1 MEELDIVKLIETN
14 PIARLTNTY
23 NVKLLDKM
31 KSNFTEFEQQLFI
44 SSFYC
49 YLNYNKTADFVI
61 DLDNIWKW
69 LGFSQ
74 KVSAIRVL
82 EQNFVIGI
90 DYKMSALH
98 FSKAEENIKKPGKGG
113 HNKSIIMMT
122 IKCFK
127 SLCLKA
133 HTKKSTQIH
142 EYYMKME
149 EIVQEVVDEESVELR
164 LKITEQEKQI
174 VDKNKQLET
183 VDKDKSV
190 LREKTLLDQF
200 PDNIQCVYYG
210 LIDNL
215 SSKKEALITFGCSNF
230 LSDRVKRHR
239 TTYSNF
245 RLVGAYRVCNK
256 TQVENAIKRH
266 PVLTLRQRKL
276 KINDI
281 VHNELLASCDID
293 IDEIIKD
300 IIKNIEYTPENYSK
314 LLQEND
320 TLKGQVKDLNA
331 LTPEKYSKIVED
343 YANLQR
349 EYQIL
354 QETYEDETKMKNKVF
369 TKLVGEKNVLY
380 NKIISDIPDETEKK
394 IVIKKMKRGVKQK
407 DGLYYFDEGV
417 FSQLYGTRQEVWNEV
432 AYKTAGG
439 LIKSDLT
446 IGSEGN
452 VVSKIKAVT
461 AAADNRLMIYM
472 NKVSAATTS
481 I

>member
-69 LGFSQ
+69 LGFSH
-74 KVSAIRVL
+74 KHKAKILL
-82 EQNFVIGI
+82 EKCFVVDI
-90 DYKMSALH
+90 DYKCLLNLQV
-98 FSKAEENIKKPGKGG
+98 EQKKGRGG

-133 HTKKSTQIH
+133 QTTRADQIH

-149 EIVQEVVDEESVELR
+149 ELVQEVVDEESVELR

-183 VDKDKSV
+183 LDKDKSV

-215 SSKKEALITFGCSNF
+215 SSKKEALIKFGCSNF

-266 PVLTLRQRKL
+266 PVLIPRQRKL

-281 VHNELLASCDID
+281 LHNELLASGDID

-343 YANLQR
+343 YAKLQR

-394 IVIKKMKRGVKQK
+394 MVIKKMKRGVKQK

-417 FSQLYGTRQEVWNEV
+417 FSQLYGTRQEVWDEV

-452 VVSKIKAVT
+452 VVSKIKAAT
-461 AAADNRLMIYM
+461 AAADNRLMVYM
-472 NKVSAATTS
+472 NKVVSHP

>member
-1 MEELDIVKLIETN
+1 MEALDIVKLIESN
-14 PIARLTNTY
+14 PITRFTNTY

-44 SSFYC
+44 TSFYC
-49 YLNYNKTADFVI
+49 YLNYNKITDFVI

-82 EQNFVIGI
+82 EQNFVIDM
-90 DYKMSALH
+90 DYKMFALH
-98 FSKAEENIKKPGKGG
+98 FSKAEETIKTPGKGG

-127 SLCLKA
+127 TLCLKA

-142 EYYMKME
+142 EYYIKME
-149 EIVQEVVDEESVELR
+149 EIVQEVVDEESAELR
-164 LKITEQEKQI
+164 LQITEQEKQI
-174 VDKNKQLET
+174 VDKNKQLEN
-183 VDKDKSV
+183 VNKDKSV
-190 LREKTLLDQF
+190 LREKTLLEQF

-215 SSKKEALITFGCSNF
+215 SSKKEALIKFGCSNF
-230 LSDRVKRHR
+230 LSNRIKCHR
-239 TTYSNF
+239 TTYANF

-256 TQVENAIKRH
+256 TQVENAIKKH
-266 PVLTLRQRKL
+266 PILVLRQRKL
-276 KINDI
+276 KINNI
-281 VHNELLASCDID
+281 THTELLASSDID

-314 LLQEND
+314 LLLEND
-320 TLKGQVKDLNA
+320 TLKLQLNKFI
-331 LTPEKYSKIVED
+331 PEKYSQIIVD
-343 YANLQR
+343 YAKLQQ
-349 EYQIL
+349 EYLIL
-354 QETYEDETKMKNKVF
+354 QEKYDTDIKMKNKVF

-380 NKIISDIPDETEKK
+380 NRIISDIPDETDKK
-394 IVIKKMKRGVKQK
+394 VVVKKMKRGIKQK

-417 FSQLYGTRQEVWNEV
+417 FSQLYGTRQEVWDEV
-432 AYKTAGG
+432 AYKTSGG
-439 LIKSDLT
+439 LIKYDLT

-452 VVSKIKAVT
+452 IVSKIKALT
-461 AAADNRLMIYM
+461 AAADNRLIIYM
-472 NKVSAATTS
+472 TKIGKVNPQS
-481 I
+481 

>member
-1 MEELDIVKLIETN
+1 MEELDIVKLIESN
-14 PIARLTNTY
+14 PITRFTNTY

-44 SSFYC
+44 TSFYC
-49 YLNYNKTADFVI
+49 YLNYNKTSDFVI

-69 LGFSQ
+69 LGFSH
-74 KVSAIRVL
+74 KHKAKILL
-82 EQNFVIGI
+82 EKCFVVDI
-90 DYKMSALH
+90 DYKCLLNLQV
-98 FSKAEENIKKPGKGG
+98 EQKKGRGG

-133 HTKKSTQIH
+133 QTTRADQIH
-142 EYYMKME
+142 EYYIKME
-149 EIVQEVVDEESVELR
+149 EIVQEVVDEESDELR

-174 VDKNKQLET
+174 VDKNKQLEN
-183 VDKDKSV
+183 VNKDKSV

-215 SSKKEALITFGCSNF
+215 SSKKEALIKFGCSNF
-230 LSDRVKRHR
+230 LSNRIKCHR
-239 TTYSNF
+239 TTYANF

-256 TQVENAIKRH
+256 TQVENAIKKH
-266 PVLTLRQRKL
+266 PILVLRQRKL
-276 KINDI
+276 KINKI
-281 VHNELLASCDID
+281 THTELLASGDID

-314 LLQEND
+314 LLIEND
-320 TLKGQVKDLNA
+320 TLKLQLNKFI
-331 LTPEKYSKIVED
+331 PEKYSQIIVD
-343 YANLQR
+343 YAILQQ

-354 QETYEDETKMKNKVF
+354 QEKYDTDIKIKNKVF

-380 NKIISDIPDETEKK
+380 NRIISDIPDETDKK
-394 IVIKKMKRGVKQK
+394 VVVKKMKRGIKQK
-407 DGLYYFDEGV
+407 DGLYYFDEGI
-417 FSQLYGTRQEVWNEV
+417 FSQLYGTRQEVWDEV
-432 AYKTAGG
+432 AYKTSGG

-452 VVSKIKAVT
+452 IVSKIKALSAT
-461 AAADNRLMIYM
+461 ADNRLMIYM
-472 NKVSAATTS
+472 TKIGKINPQS
-481 I
+481 

>member
-1 MEELDIVKLIETN
+1 
-14 PIARLTNTY
+14 
-23 NVKLLDKM
+23 M

-44 SSFYC
+44 TSFYC
-49 YLNYNKTADFVI
+49 YLNYNKTTDFVI

-69 LGFSQ
+69 LGFSH
-74 KVSAIRVL
+74 KHKAKILL
-82 EQNFVIGI
+82 EKCFVVDI
-90 DYKMSALH
+90 DYKCLLNLQV
-98 FSKAEENIKKPGKGG
+98 EQKKGRGG

-133 HTKKSTQIH
+133 QTTRAEQIH
-142 EYYMKME
+142 EYYIKME

-174 VDKNKQLET
+174 VDKNKQLEN
-183 VDKDKSV
+183 VNKDKSV

-200 PDNIQCVYYG
+200 PDNTQCVYYG

-215 SSKKEALITFGCSNF
+215 SSKKEALIKFGCSNF
-230 LSDRVKRHR
+230 LSNRIKCHR
-239 TTYSNF
+239 TTYANF

-256 TQVENAIKRH
+256 TQVENAIKKH
-266 PVLTLRQRKL
+266 PILVLRQRKL
-276 KINDI
+276 TINNI
-281 VHNELLASCDID
+281 THAELLASSDID

-314 LLQEND
+314 LLIEND
-320 TLKGQVKDLNA
+320 TLKLQLNKFI
-331 LTPEKYSKIVED
+331 PEKYSQIIVD
-343 YANLQR
+343 YAILQQ

-354 QETYEDETKMKNKVF
+354 QEKYDTDIKIKNKVF

-380 NKIISDIPDETEKK
+380 NRIISDIPDETDKK
-394 IVIKKMKRGVKQK
+394 VVVKKMKRGIKQK
-407 DGLYYFDEGV
+407 DGLYYFDEGI
-417 FSQLYGTRQEVWNEV
+417 FSQLYGTRQEVWDEV
-432 AYKTAGG
+432 AYKTSGG

-452 VVSKIKAVT
+452 IVSKIKALSAT
-461 AAADNRLMIYM
+461 ADNRLMIYM
-472 NKVSAATTS
+472 TKIGKINPQSS
-481 I
+481 

>member
-1 MEELDIVKLIETN
+1 MEELDIVKLIESN
-14 PIARLTNTY
+14 PITRFTNTY

-44 SSFYC
+44 TSFYC
-49 YLNYNKTADFVI
+49 YLNYNKTSDFVI

-69 LGFSQ
+69 LGFSH
-74 KVSAIRVL
+74 KHKAKILL
-82 EQNFVIGI
+82 EKCFVVDI
-90 DYKMSALH
+90 DYKCLLNLQV
-98 FSKAEENIKKPGKGG
+98 EQKKGRGG

-133 HTKKSTQIH
+133 QTTRADQIH
-142 EYYMKME
+142 EYYIKME
-149 EIVQEVVDEESVELR
+149 EIVQEVVDEESDELR

-174 VDKNKQLET
+174 VDKNKQLEN
-183 VDKDKSV
+183 VNKDKSV

-215 SSKKEALITFGCSNF
+215 SSKKEALIKFGCSNF
-230 LSDRVKRHR
+230 LSNRIKCHR
-239 TTYSNF
+239 TTYANF

-256 TQVENAIKRH
+256 TQVENAIKKH
-266 PVLTLRQRKL
+266 PILVLRQRKL
-276 KINDI
+276 KINKI
-281 VHNELLASCDID
+281 THTELLASGDID

-314 LLQEND
+314 LLIEND
-320 TLKGQVKDLNA
+320 TLKLQLNKFI
-331 LTPEKYSKIVED
+331 PEKYSQIIVD
-343 YANLQR
+343 YAILQQ

-354 QETYEDETKMKNKVF
+354 QEKYDTDIKIKNKVF

-380 NKIISDIPDETEKK
+380 NRIISDIPDETDKK
-394 IVIKKMKRGVKQK
+394 MVVKKMKRGIKQK
-407 DGLYYFDEGV
+407 DGLYYFDEGI
-417 FSQLYGTRQEVWNEV
+417 FSQLYGTRQEVWDEV
-432 AYKTAGG
+432 AYKTSGG

-452 VVSKIKAVT
+452 IVSKIKALSAT
-461 AAADNRLMIYM
+461 ADNRLMIYM
-472 NKVSAATTS
+472 TKIGKINPQSS
-481 I
+481 

>member
-1 MEELDIVKLIETN
+1 MEALDIVKLIESN
-14 PIARLTNTY
+14 PITRFTNTY

-44 SSFYC
+44 TSFYC
-49 YLNYNKTADFVI
+49 YLNYNKTTDFVI

-69 LGFSQ
+69 LGFSH
-74 KVSAIRVL
+74 KHKAKILL
-82 EQNFVIGI
+82 EKCFVVDI
-90 DYKMSALH
+90 DYKCLLNSQV
-98 FSKAEENIKKPGKGG
+98 EQKKGRGG

-133 HTKKSTQIH
+133 QTTRAEQIH
-142 EYYMKME
+142 EYYIKME
-149 EIVQEVVDEESVELR
+149 EIVQEVVDEESDELR

-174 VDKNKQLET
+174 VDKNKQLEN
-183 VDKDKSV
+183 VNKDKSV

-200 PDNIQCVYYG
+200 PDNTQCVYYG

-215 SSKKEALITFGCSNF
+215 SSKKEALIKFGCSNF
-230 LSDRVKRHR
+230 LSNRIKCHR
-239 TTYSNF
+239 TTYANF

-256 TQVENAIKRH
+256 TQVENAIKKH
-266 PVLTLRQRKL
+266 PILVLRQRKL
-276 KINDI
+276 TINNI
-281 VHNELLASCDID
+281 THTELLASSDID

-314 LLQEND
+314 LLIEND
-320 TLKGQVKDLNA
+320 TLKLQLNKFI
-331 LTPEKYSKIVED
+331 PEKYSQIILD
-343 YANLQR
+343 YAKLQQ

-354 QETYEDETKMKNKVF
+354 QEKYDTDIKIKNKVF

-380 NKIISDIPDETEKK
+380 NRIISDIPDETDKK
-394 IVIKKMKRGVKQK
+394 VVVKKMKRGIKQK
-407 DGLYYFDEGV
+407 DGLYYFDEGI
-417 FSQLYGTRQEVWNEV
+417 FSQLYGTRQEVWDEV
-432 AYKTAGG
+432 AYKTSGG

-452 VVSKIKAVT
+452 IVSKIKALSAT
-461 AAADNRLMIYM
+461 ADNRLMIYM
-472 NKVSAATTS
+472 TKIGKINPQSS
-481 I
+481 

>member
-1 MEELDIVKLIETN
+1 
-14 PIARLTNTY
+14 
-23 NVKLLDKM
+23 
-31 KSNFTEFEQQLFI
+31 
-44 SSFYC
+44 
-49 YLNYNKTADFVI
+49 
-61 DLDNIWKW
+61 
-69 LGFSQ
+69 
-74 KVSAIRVL
+74 
-82 EQNFVIGI
+82 
-90 DYKMSALH
+90 
-98 FSKAEENIKKPGKGG
+98 
-113 HNKSIIMMT
+113 
-122 IKCFK
+122 
-127 SLCLKA
+127 
-133 HTKKSTQIH
+133 
-142 EYYMKME
+142 ME
-149 EIVQEVVDEESVELR
+149 EIVQEVVDEESDELR

-174 VDKNKQLET
+174 VDKNKQLEN
-183 VDKDKSV
+183 VNKDKCV

-200 PDNIQCVYYG
+200 PDNTQCVYYG

-215 SSKKEALITFGCSNF
+215 SSKKEALIKFGCSNF
-230 LSDRVKRHR
+230 LSNRIKCHR
-239 TTYSNF
+239 TTYANF

-256 TQVENAIKRH
+256 TQVENAIKKH
-266 PVLTLRQRKL
+266 PILVLRQRKL
-276 KINDI
+276 TINNI
-281 VHNELLASCDID
+281 THTELLASGDID

-343 YANLQR
+343 YAKLQR

-394 IVIKKMKRGVKQK
+394 MVIKKMKRGVKQK

-417 FSQLYGTRQEVWNEV
+417 FSQLYGTRQEVWDEV

-452 VVSKIKAVT
+452 VVSKIKAAT
-461 AAADNRLMIYM
+461 AAADNRLMVYM
-472 NKVSAATTS
+472 NKVVSHP